1 MATIDS
7 RIALGVQP
15 TVQLE
20 SPANSLAKMLQL
32 QGLQQQNEA
41 ARYDMDLKRHD
52 AEQTNR
58 LRTFLASGIDLDTQ
72 EGRNA
77 LYRAAPTKADAII
90 KSRVDTRKA
99 IIDAEKSAFE
109 ISQNRYKAYKQTL
122 GALYN
127 APNLSKDMVMSAGQE
142 MVALGVITPELYQR
156 AVAGLPDDVAALRQQ
171 LQQGLAAQL
180 TPEQV
185 FTVFSA
191 KPTAVDDGQNISY
204 RDLNPNSPTFGQNVG
219 GPSVKKQQSPDSV
232 ASNETTRRGQNMV
245 DARARETLEFNRS
258 QPRGQ
263 FLQTEQGYV
272 LADPRTGVVQP
283 VMGAD
288 GKPLQGKSATKNLT
302 EGQAKANL
310 FGSRMVEADRILNEL
325 GDKYDPLSINLKSG
339 LDKLPGPGLFTAGVN
354 KWALSENDQKADQA
368 QRDFINAVL
377 RRESGAVIADS
388 EFDNARKQ
396 YFPQPGDSPEVLKQ
410 KARNRRTAING
421 MAAEIP
427 GGLRSVPTAAN
438 PGGAVSPGGFKILS
452 VE

>member
-41 ARYDMDLKRHD
+41 ARYDMDLKRQD

-99 IIDAEKSAFE
+99 ITDAEKSAFE
-109 ISQNRYKAYKQTL
+109 VSQSRYKAYKQTL

-245 DARARETLEFNRS
+245 DARARETNEIMRDLNRHEKQLKIDELEAEKRKRNEASLAAKDAADVQITAIDRVINHPGLGTATGLSGAINPKNYIPGTDATNFRVALD
-258 QPRGQ
+258 QVKGTA
-263 FLQTEQGYV
+263 FLQAFQALKGGGAITEMEGKKAEAAMARLDRAQSTQEFTSALKELREVMVKGRNRMSGNQG
-272 LADPRTGVVQP
+272 
-283 VMGAD
+283 GANGSFD
-288 GKPLQGKSATKNLT
+288 APAKP
-302 EGQAKANL
+302 
-310 FGSRMVEADRILNEL
+310 
-325 GDKYDPLSINLKSG
+325 
-339 LDKLPGPGLFTAGVN
+339 
-354 KWALSENDQKADQA
+354 
-368 QRDFINAVL
+368 
-377 RRESGAVIADS
+377 SGAQVID
-388 EFDNARKQ
+388 F
-396 YFPQPGDSPEVLKQ
+396 GDLK
-410 KARNRRTAING
+410 
-421 MAAEIP
+421 
-427 GGLRSVPTAAN
+427 
-438 PGGAVSPGGFKILS
+438 
-452 VE
+452 

>member
-41 ARYDMDLKRHD
+41 ARYDMDLKRQD

-99 IIDAEKSAFE
+99 ITDAEKSAFE
-109 ISQNRYKAYKQTL
+109 VSQNRYKAYKQTL

-245 DARARETLEFNRS
+245 DSRMREKNANDKAAVSKVEWKQDVDGNWVALPKEVSGNDPVVPITTTVPGKRTSQANNSLGIIAEAEKIIDKATGSYLGTAIDEGARAFGASTPGADAAAQLKALEGALMMA
-258 QPRGQ
+258 QPRMEGPQ
-263 FLQTEQGYV
+263 SDKDVALYKQMAGRIGDSTVPPSQKKVALDVIKTLHNRY
-272 LADPRTGVVQP
+272 AKGVIPSQSP
-283 VMGAD
+283 APSPAPAGA
-288 GKPLQGKSATKNLT
+288 
-302 EGQAKANL
+302 
-310 FGSRMVEADRILNEL
+310 
-325 GDKYDPLSINLKSG
+325 
-339 LDKLPGPGLFTAGVN
+339 
-354 KWALSENDQKADQA
+354 
-368 QRDFINAVL
+368 
-377 RRESGAVIADS
+377 
-388 EFDNARKQ
+388 
-396 YFPQPGDSPEVLKQ
+396 PQPGTVK
-410 KARNRRTAING
+410 
-421 MAAEIP
+421 
-427 GGLRSVPTAAN
+427 GGYRFKGGN
-438 PGGAVSPGGFKILS
+438 PADQNNWEKL
-452 VE
+452 